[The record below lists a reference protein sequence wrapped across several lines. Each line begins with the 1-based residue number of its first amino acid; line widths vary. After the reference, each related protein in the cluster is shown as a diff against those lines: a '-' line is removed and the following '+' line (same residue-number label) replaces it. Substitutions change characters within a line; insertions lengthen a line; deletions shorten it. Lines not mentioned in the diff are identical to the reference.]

1 METTHGSARLVQ
13 GLALR
18 ACGPA
23 CVAPWTSVTTDTESE
38 TLDEQIGAVEGEG
51 SGVQGGET
59 TVLIADLA
67 ARIDAVGVGLAGV
80 SVSVAFGA
88 KAGKAGDSAG
98 EWDPW
103 DIERGEP

>member
-51 SGVQGGET
+51 SGVQGAET

-67 ARIDAVGVGLAGV
+67 ARIVAVGVGLAGA